1 METFTPEQRQAL
13 QNAHQQMVQAAAQ
26 QAQQAQQELT
36 ERVAALQLEL
46 DRARGARR
54 TEAGMTGKTDP
65 TEPHRRQLGGVQSE
79 AEGVR
84 GAALGA
90 ARARDGADGGAE
102 RRGSGRRGLRGRQ
115 R

>member
-1 METFTPEQRQAL
+1 MEMFTPEQRQAF
-13 QNAHQQMVQAAAQ
+13 QNAHQQVMQASAQ

-36 ERVAALQLEL
+36 ERVAALQSEL

-54 TEAGMTGKTDP
+54 TAAGTKPIPLNRTGG
-65 TEPHRRQLGGVQSE
+65 ELAGVQSE

-90 ARARDGADGGAE
+90 ARARDGAGEGAE
-102 RRGSGRRGLRGRQ
+102 RRGSEPRGRQ

>member
-13 QNAHQQMVQAAAQ
+13 QNAHQQVMQAAAQ

-36 ERVAALQLEL
+36 ERVAALQSEL
-46 DRARGARR
+46 DRARGAH
-54 TEAGMTGKTDP
+54 GKADP

-84 GAALGA
+84 EAALGA
-90 ARARDGADGGAE
+90 AWRSRTPWI
-102 RRGSGRRGLRGRQ
+102 RT
-115 R
+115 